1 MLKMCLY
8 VCLVKLR
15 GNVTSK
21 SWVVAKC
28 FINTAASFKKNRLL
42 AFFFTCFYDI
52 MKNNNKHFIR
62 FK

>member
-28 FINTAASFKKNRLL
+28 FINTAASFKKKIDYYH
-42 AFFFTCFYDI
+42 FFLHVSI
-52 MKNNNKHFIR
+52 IL
-62 FK
+62 